1 MIKQNQGG
9 LNGAPCIIKW
19 RRLRWEGHLARMEGS
34 RNAYK
39 ILVGRLEGMRSLRRP
54 RHRWKDNIKLDLK
67 EVGCDTRNWKDFAQD
82 RDQWRAYV
90 GVVMN
95 LRVP

>member
-1 MIKQNQGG
+1 
-9 LNGAPCIIKW
+9 
-19 RRLRWEGHLARMEGS
+19 MEGS

-90 GVVMN
+90 RVVMN
-95 LRVP
+95 LRFLESQLVCFNSRICFTLSLIQYILNTSS